1 MPLQAIQNEILSRF
15 ERVRSG
21 VAIGFDENFELAA
34 LSSLRGGVWRSDSD
48 GACLPYADCQFD
60 VAVISSRQ
68 VEKNVIRE
76 VHRVLRPKGCLFF
89 TVDEKTKRQDGFTEQ
104 EIYRVI
110 RDGFDILSIK
120 RPDWWFFGKRGR
132 TLTVCARKKY
142 WREHKGFA
150 YDETLPF
157 TPFR

>member
-1 MPLQAIQNEILSRF
+1 MLFQAIQNEILTRF
-15 ERVRSG
+15 ERIRSG
-21 VAIGFDENFELAA
+21 VAIGFDASAALAA
-34 LSSLRGGVWRSDSD
+34 FAELRGGVWRCDAD
-48 GACLPYADCQFD
+48 GLSLPYADSQFE
-60 VAVISSRQ
+60 VAVISSAQ
-68 VEKNVIRE
+68 VRRDVIRE

-110 RDGFDILSIK
+110 RDGFDILSIR
-120 RPDWWFFGKRGR
+120 RPSWWFFGRRGR
-132 TLTVCARKKY
+132 TFTVCARKKY
-142 WREHKGFA
+142 WREHKGFV